1 MEKIIIVLHGSL
13 LNHTYEL
20 ENFIKKLATA
30 LKRKPEDVKYAFLQ
44 FGSPSLENSISH
56 YIKENVK
63 NIIVHP
69 LFLLSGKH
77 VNSHIPDII
86 KKFKQNYPDINI
98 TCTKPLG
105 LHEKLIDIIIDI
117 IKERIEER

>member
-13 LNHTYEL
+13 LNHTCEL
-20 ENFIKKLATA
+20 ENFIKKLAIA

-44 FGSPSLENSISH
+44 FGNPSLEKSISH

-63 NIIVHP
+63 SIIVHP

-77 VNSHIPDII
+77 VSFHIPDII

-105 LHEKLIDIIIDI
+105 LHEKLIEI
-117 IKERIEER
+117 IKERIEEVTLLK